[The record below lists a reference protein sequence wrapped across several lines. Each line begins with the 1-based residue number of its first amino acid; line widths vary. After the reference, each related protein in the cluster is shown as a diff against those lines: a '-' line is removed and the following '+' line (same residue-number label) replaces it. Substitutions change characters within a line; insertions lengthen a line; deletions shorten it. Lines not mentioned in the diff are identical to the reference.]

1 MKNIWNIW
9 LNIKLGI
16 ESKKIIRQ
24 NVRVSIEKSYS
35 SKVLSKFI
43 YFIKKNKFITKKKKN
58 INVFLT

>member
-43 YFIKKNKFITKKKKN
+43 YLIKKNKFITKKKKN